1 MVTPTAG
8 AATAAMTPHRL
19 AIAALRTLTLAVAI
33 TQAAAITTTP
43 GATEG
48 TTRARGETTLET
60 TTPGVPAWAGPSPPP
75 AAVAQVGLLPYNKQV
90 FRYESYKC
98 FFLLPM

>member
-8 AATAAMTPHRL
+8 AATAALTPLRL

-60 TTPGVPAWAGPSPPP
+60 TTPGAGPAWEGPSRTP
-75 AAVAQVGLLPYNKQV
+75 AAVAQVDLLPYNKQV
-90 FRYESYKC
+90 FRYES
-98 FFLLPM
+98 

>member
-8 AATAAMTPHRL
+8 AAIAALTPLRL

-33 TQAAAITTTP
+33 TQAAATTTP
-43 GATEG
+43 EATEG

-60 TTPGVPAWAGPSPPP
+60 TTPGAGPALAGPSRTP
-75 AAVAQVGLLPYNKQV
+75 AAAAQVDLLSRNKQV
-90 FRYESYKC
+90 FRYES
-98 FFLLPM
+98 